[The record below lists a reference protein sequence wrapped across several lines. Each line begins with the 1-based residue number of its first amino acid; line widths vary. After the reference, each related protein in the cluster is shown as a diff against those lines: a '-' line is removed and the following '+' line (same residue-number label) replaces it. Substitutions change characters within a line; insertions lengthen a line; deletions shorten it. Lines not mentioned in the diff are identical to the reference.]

1 MEPTTLA
8 DAVTPLAI
16 TQIVREDMKTAMRA
30 KDAATLECVRGLL
43 SAFTNELVTLHRMP
57 SDTLTDAEA
66 LVVVKRAVK
75 KGKDAAAQFTEGGRP
90 ELADKENAEVAI
102 LSKYLPAQATDAE
115 IEAAIALKVAEMGV
129 TDKAGVGKLIGAVT
143 KHLNGNVDGMRV
155 KELAEKV
162 FA

>member
-1 MEPTTLA
+1 MEPTTPPAANLA
-8 DAVTPLAI
+8 MPL
-16 TQIVREDMKTAMRA
+16 TQLVREDMKIAMRA

-57 SDTLTDAEA
+57 SDALTDSEA
-66 LVVVKRAVK
+66 LAVIKRAVK
-75 KGKDAAAQFTEGGRP
+75 KGKDAAQQFTDGGRP
-90 ELADKENAEVAI
+90 ELAEKEQAEVAI

-115 IEAAIALKVAEMGV
+115 IEAAVTMKIAEMGV

-143 KHLNGNVDGMRV
+143 KHFNGNVDSGKV
-155 KELAEKV
+155 KELAEKL